1 MLLLDTHVWW
11 WSVSEPAHLSSTV
24 VERILSTRPSQRA
37 IASISLW
44 ELAMLEA
51 KQRIE
56 LDIPVAVWLSRAV
69 TKTGITI
76 IELTPSIAADACNP
90 QGTFHKDPAD
100 RIIVATARVHG
111 LTLLTKDQKILE
123 YDHVQS
129 LW

>member
-51 KQRIE
+51 KQ
-56 LDIPVAVWLSRAV
+56 V
-69 TKTGITI
+69 T
-76 IELTPSIAADACNP
+76 A
-90 QGTFHKDPAD
+90 Q
-100 RIIVATARVHG
+100 
-111 LTLLTKDQKILE
+111 
-123 YDHVQS
+123 
-129 LW
+129 